1 MAKIQSFGTKGK
13 LRNNESLAFGRE
25 IETKVQEGDLA
36 ELNVVEDFAAF
47 QAALQIFDDSI
58 VGVTKSVLTAEIKD
72 ADATS
77 DYLYTGI
84 NEQIRI
90 ATHHFDPLKKA
101 AGLRLMGVV
110 GTYTDGQNRSYAD
123 QIGFTYNFIQELT
136 SDAHKADVQTLG
148 LTEWVENLKKSNN
161 HCAELLGQRTTEKA
175 GKAPKGAVV
184 PARSG
189 FEHAYDALVERFNAL
204 AMVYGDAR
212 YVTLFAW
219 WNACIDRYRV
229 LISNRLGAGNGG
241 ATGGGS
247 STPSTPSS
255 PSTPPSGDR
264 PEIE

>member
-1 MAKIQSFGTKGK
+1 MAKIQSFGTQGR
-13 LRNNESLAFGRE
+13 LRNNEILAFARE
-25 IETKVQEGDLA
+25 VEAKVQGGDPIN
-36 ELNVVEDFAAF
+36 LNVVEDFAAF

-58 VGVTKSVLTAEIKD
+58 VGVTKSVLTNEIKD
-72 ADATS
+72 ADTTS

-90 ATHHFDPLKKA
+90 ATHHFDPIKKTA
-101 AGLRLMGVV
+101 AIRLMGVV
-110 GTYTDGQNRSYAD
+110 DTYTGGQNRSYAD

-136 SDAHKADVQTLG
+136 SDAHKADVETLG
-148 LTEWVENLKKSNN
+148 LVEWVENLKKSNN

-175 GKAPKGAVV
+175 GKAPKGSVV
-184 PARSG
+184 PARSSY
-189 FEHAYDALVERFNAL
+189 EHAYNALVDRFNAL

-212 YVTLFAW
+212 YTTLFAW

-229 LISNRLGAGNGG
+229 LISSHLGAGKGG

-247 STPSTPSS
+247 GSSSTSTPDTPSE
-255 PSTPPSGDR
+255 DR